1 MHSWAIG
8 VMRRIY
14 AQASDGIV
22 IENGLVR
29 YDRPG
34 HTRQIAHLPYCH
46 EGRYSAGY
54 YAMGLLLEQR
64 AEARSEAEPQ
74 AGGAAVS
81 DGGKASGSAA
91 AAERSTTAQTAR
103 ETALRETGERAD
115 IATFDLRQCG
125 ERGADTLRA
134 LAELQIRD
142 PQHEHY
148 GAFRWYAEEAKVQDS
163 NAAFFILMPLVSLR
177 LRAPDAMPAEHVAV
191 MDGMLRHAAFW
202 FERECREPE
211 LYYPNKTMSDGAML
225 LAIAHLLGDGKRL
238 KIAGDYFERWEAYT
252 ARRGWGWGEN
262 MSLVYQGVMLN
273 ALEIAAPLLRIDR
286 PALADRLDGHRETLL
301 DILRFHD
308 GRELVP
314 SIRSYNFGG
323 AVRRSSLAWLIAGV
337 TGTDELETQDSGE
350 TSFQVNDFAT
360 LLLFEKEFRERGGG
374 DAEAKGRANG
384 ETDGSVGS
392 SAKAGSTANA
402 AASPG
407 RQPVPRIREE
417 RVFDG
422 ATAYSWIGIRTRL
435 GSLNVFPVIPGSYQ
449 HETWGLGWQS
459 FPLSAAAEDGQV
471 SYARWYVDDGQTV
484 RTHPAESYKTAYL
497 MPALFRESPYPDV
510 RTYAAQNGHALLALR
525 VLDRVVQTAA
535 EIADEWLIPGYEGE
549 AAEVTGGDG
558 RLWRVLRYP
567 GAAIAIAPLEG
578 IRFGG
583 ETHAEPNAIFDAAG
597 DNPDRRREA
606 AAQSG
611 SADVSAAD
619 DNPLSTPR
627 LQEREAETAPPERRP
642 GILHAEREAERL
654 KLRQVLYAGGGPGT
668 LRAPRLEAGWA
679 VVCLDD
685 AADEAAV
692 RARLAQIEVRDETLD
707 DREVPREPHERIR
720 FVRLLEGGREQV
732 SLKLDPHA
740 PGRTH

>member
-1 MHSWAIG
+1 MHSWAIRT
-8 VMRRIY
+8 MRRIY

-54 YAMGLLLEQR
+54 CAMGLLLEQR
-64 AEARSEAEPQ
+64 AEAEPQ
-74 AGGAAVS
+74 A
-81 DGGKASGSAA
+81 
-91 AAERSTTAQTAR
+91 
-103 ETALRETGERAD
+103 ETQMAIGE
-115 IATFDLRQCG
+115 LRQRG
-125 ERGADTLRA
+125 QRGADTLRA

-142 PQHEHY
+142 PENEHY
-148 GAFRWYAEEAKVQDS
+148 GAFRWYAEEDRVQDS

-177 LRAPDAMPAEHVAV
+177 LRAPEAMPAAHVGI

-273 ALEIAAPLLRIDR
+273 ALEIAAPLLRAER
-286 PALADRLDGHRETLL
+286 PELAERLDSHRETLL

-323 AVRRSSLAWLIAGV
+323 EVRRSSLAWLIAGV

-360 LLLFEKEFRERGGG
+360 LLLFENEFRERGGG
-374 DAEAKGRANG
+374 DSEAKGWGTG
-384 ETDGSVGS
+384 ETGGGS
-392 SAKAGSTANA
+392 SVEVREPRAVTESQPTVAPASAAGAYVGINIHDVSAGNIGSTVSKRNA
-402 AASPG
+402 AASSEP
-407 RQPVPRIREE
+407 QPVPRIREE

-422 ATAYSWIGIRTRL
+422 ATAYSWIGSRTRL
-435 GSLNVFPVIPGSYQ
+435 GSLNRFPVIPGSYQ

-497 MPALFRESPYPDV
+497 MPALFRESPYPDA

-535 EIADEWLIPGYEGE
+535 EIADEWLVPGYAGE
-549 AAEVTGGDG
+549 AAEIPGGDG

-583 ETHAEPNAIFDAAG
+583 F
-597 DNPDRRREA
+597 
-606 AAQSG
+606 
-611 SADVSAAD
+611 AAD
-619 DNPLSTPR
+619 S
-627 LQEREAETAPPERRP
+627 EKPERRP
-642 GILHAEREAERL
+642 GVLQAEREAERL
-654 KLRQVLYAGGGPGT
+654 KLRQVLYAGEPRA

-679 VVCLDD
+679 VLCLDD

-692 RARLAQIEVRDETLD
+692 RARLAQVEIRDETLD

-720 FVRLLEGGREQV
+720 FVRLLESGREQV

-740 PGRTH
+740 PSGTH

>member
-1 MHSWAIG
+1 MHSWAIRT
-8 VMRRIY
+8 MRRIY
-14 AQASDGIV
+14 AQASNGIV

-64 AEARSEAEPQ
+64 AEAN
-74 AGGAAVS
+74 
-81 DGGKASGSAA
+81 
-91 AAERSTTAQTAR
+91 
-103 ETALRETGERAD
+103 
-115 IATFDLRQCG
+115 
-125 ERGADTLRA
+125 TLRA

-148 GAFRWYAEEAKVQDS
+148 GAFRWYAEEERVQDS

-177 LRAPDAMPAEHVAV
+177 LRAPEALPAEHVDI

-225 LAIAHLLGDGKRL
+225 LAIAHLLGDAKRL
-238 KIAGDYFERWEAYT
+238 KIAGDYFERWESYT

-273 ALEIAAPLLRIDR
+273 ALEIAAPLLRAKR
-286 PALADRLDGHRETLL
+286 PELAQRLDGHRETLL

-323 AVRRSSLAWLIAGV
+323 EVRRSSLAWLIAGV

-350 TSFQVNDFAT
+350 TSFHVNDFAT
-360 LLLFEKEFRERGGG
+360 LLLFENEFRERGGG
-374 DAEAKGRANG
+374 DAEAKGREVGENG
-384 ETDGSVGS
+384 GISSVETREPRAVTESQPTVALASAAGGNIGSIVS
-392 SAKAGSTANA
+392 KRNT
-402 AASPG
+402 AASPE
-407 RQPVPRIREE
+407 RLPVPRIREE

-422 ATAYSWIGIRTRL
+422 ATAYSWIGRRTRL
-435 GSLNVFPVIPGSYQ
+435 GSLNMFPVIPGSYQ

-535 EIADEWLIPGYEGE
+535 EIADEWLVPGYEGE
-549 AAEVTGGDG
+549 AAEIPGGDG

-583 ETHAEPNAIFDAAG
+583 AAG
-597 DNPDRRREA
+597 SEA
-606 AAQSG
+606 
-611 SADVSAAD
+611 
-619 DNPLSTPR
+619 
-627 LQEREAETAPPERRP
+627 PERRP
-642 GILHAEREAERL
+642 VILQAEREAERL
-654 KLRQVLYAGGGPGT
+654 KLRQVLYAGESRT

-679 VVCLDD
+679 VLCLDD

-692 RARLAQIEVRDETLD
+692 RARLAQAEIRDETLD

-740 PGRTH
+740 PSGAR

>member
-1 MHSWAIG
+1 
-8 VMRRIY
+8 MRRIY
-14 AQASDGIV
+14 AQASNGIV

-64 AEARSEAEPQ
+64 AEAN
-74 AGGAAVS
+74 
-81 DGGKASGSAA
+81 
-91 AAERSTTAQTAR
+91 
-103 ETALRETGERAD
+103 
-115 IATFDLRQCG
+115 
-125 ERGADTLRA
+125 TLRA

-148 GAFRWYAEEAKVQDS
+148 GAFRWYAEEERVQDS

-177 LRAPDAMPAEHVAV
+177 LRAPEALPAEHVDI

-225 LAIAHLLGDGKRL
+225 LAIAHLLGDAKRL
-238 KIAGDYFERWEAYT
+238 KIAGDYFERWESYT

-273 ALEIAAPLLRIDR
+273 ALEIAAPLLRAKR
-286 PALADRLDGHRETLL
+286 PELAQRLDGHRETLL

-323 AVRRSSLAWLIAGV
+323 EVRRSSLAWLIAGV

-350 TSFQVNDFAT
+350 TSFHVNDFAT
-360 LLLFEKEFRERGGG
+360 LLLFENEFRERGGG
-374 DAEAKGRANG
+374 DAEAKGREVGENG
-384 ETDGSVGS
+384 GISSVETREPRAVTESQPTVALASAAGGNIGSIVS
-392 SAKAGSTANA
+392 KRNT
-402 AASPG
+402 AASPE
-407 RQPVPRIREE
+407 RLPVPRIREE

-422 ATAYSWIGIRTRL
+422 ATAYSWIGRRTRL
-435 GSLNVFPVIPGSYQ
+435 GSLNMFPVIPGSYQ

-535 EIADEWLIPGYEGE
+535 EIADEWLVPGYEGE
-549 AAEVTGGDG
+549 AAEIPGGDG

-583 ETHAEPNAIFDAAG
+583 AAG
-597 DNPDRRREA
+597 SEA
-606 AAQSG
+606 
-611 SADVSAAD
+611 
-619 DNPLSTPR
+619 
-627 LQEREAETAPPERRP
+627 PERRP
-642 GILHAEREAERL
+642 VILQAEREAERL
-654 KLRQVLYAGGGPGT
+654 KLRQVLYAGESRT

-679 VVCLDD
+679 VLCLDD

-692 RARLAQIEVRDETLD
+692 RARLAQAEIRDETLD

-740 PGRTH
+740 PSGAR

>member
-1 MHSWAIG
+1 
-8 VMRRIY
+8 MRRIY
-14 AQASDGIV
+14 AQASAGIV

-54 YAMGLLLEQR
+54 YATGLLLEQR
-64 AEARSEAEPQ
+64 AEAESQAEAS
-74 AGGAAVS
+74 AVS
-81 DGGKASGSAA
+81 VGGKAAGSASVTAGGSKA
-91 AAERSTTAQTAR
+91 ALQAAR
-103 ETALRETGERAD
+103 ETAFREAGERAD
-115 IATFDLRQCG
+115 RATFDLRQRG

-142 PQHEHY
+142 PEHEHY
-148 GAFRWYAEEAKVQDS
+148 GAFRWYAEEERVQDS

-177 LRAPDAMPAEHVAV
+177 LRAPEAMPAEHVAIL
-191 MDGMLRHAAFW
+191 DGMLRHAAFW

-225 LAIAHLLGDGKRL
+225 LAIAHLLGDGERM

-262 MSLVYQGVMLN
+262 ISLVYQGVMLN
-273 ALEIAAPLLRIDR
+273 ALEIAAPLLRIER
-286 PALADRLDGHRETLL
+286 PELAKRLDGHRETLL

-323 AVRRSSLAWLIAGV
+323 EVRRSSLAWSIAGV
-337 TGTDELETQDSGE
+337 TGTNESEAQDSGE

-360 LLLFEKEFRERGGG
+360 LLLFENEFRELGGG
-374 DAEAKGRANG
+374 DAETKGK
-384 ETDGSVGS
+384 ET
-392 SAKAGSTANA
+392 GSTVHAANTGNIGRIVSDRRS
-402 AASPG
+402 AASPD

-417 RVFDG
+417 RVFDN
-422 ATAYSWIGIRTRL
+422 ATAYSWIGSRTRL
-435 GSLNVFPVIPGSYQ
+435 GSLNRFPVIPGSYQ

-459 FPLSAAAEDGQV
+459 FPLSAAAEEGRV

-535 EIADEWLIPGYEGE
+535 EIADEWLVPGYEGE
-549 AAEVTGGDG
+549 AAEIPGGDG

-583 ETHAEPNAIFDAAG
+583 IAG
-597 DNPDRRREA
+597 SEA
-606 AAQSG
+606 
-611 SADVSAAD
+611 
-619 DNPLSTPR
+619 
-627 LQEREAETAPPERRP
+627 PERRP
-642 GILHAEREAERL
+642 GILQAERETERL
-654 KLRQVLYAGGGPGT
+654 KLRQVLYAGESRT

-679 VVCLDD
+679 VLCLDD

-692 RARLAQIEVRDETLD
+692 RARLAQVELRDETLD

-720 FVRLLEGGREQV
+720 FVRLLESGREQV

-740 PGRTH
+740 PSGTH